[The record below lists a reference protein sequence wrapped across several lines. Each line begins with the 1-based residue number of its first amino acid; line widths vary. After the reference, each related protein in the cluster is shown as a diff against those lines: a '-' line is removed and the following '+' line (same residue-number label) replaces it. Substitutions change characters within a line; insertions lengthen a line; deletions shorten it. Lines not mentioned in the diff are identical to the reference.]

1 MREFSPP
8 RMLLP
13 VQYTVRQSRLYVD
26 TLLWRGAAATRT
38 SRVLDEISSGKHG
51 HPIEKRLEL
60 LVLIFE
66 FLEAEAALGTKD
78 HTIRNFFVIFR
89 MFYVFVDRKSGDVEF
104 SNVREWFK
112 AWVESLYQ
120 RVRLHEMNERVVY
133 HQGKTVAGL
142 LSRAMEVPFVSIAKG
157 TRLKKPRKS
166 KQALGAEADKQNLAV
181 TQSFGIDLLDIV
193 ESLSFDRCMGPLPIP
208 VRLQSTGQSHEV
220 WCGLQPAHRVLAE
233 VDAVNRQYGSP
244 KIIRAHRNR
253 RSLEPTLEER
263 YSAINMRICAEFLIF
278 VAQTG
283 MNKAQAMALTLGD
296 FRYESILDGYAVRK
310 YKDRK
315 KGEVEF
321 EIYSEYRPYFER
333 YLDFRCRAIPEGYS
347 ELLFPVFARRG
358 DPPGATFN
366 IENVRRFLAKLGRP
380 FISPQSLRGTRV
392 NWLAR
397 AVGNNALVAQMAQH
411 DVATLERI
419 YLKPNHQVAAIE
431 WTAYFKGVEGSLQEA
446 PAPGACES
454 PTPARAEGV
463 SEYAPEPDCRNAA
476 GCLFCDL
483 YRGIDSL
490 DYAWSMFSFR
500 TLKRLELAKY
510 KRVGTD
516 LQTNTPLMVIER
528 INDIL
533 TNFASRSDTH
543 AEWTAEA
550 EARCQEDDYHP
561 RWAGF
566 ILLSRVM
573 S

>member
-13 VQYTVRQSRLYVD
+13 VQYAARQAQLYVD
-26 TLLWRGAAATRT
+26 SLLWSGAAAVNTMKVMGR
-38 SRVLDEISSGKHG
+38 ISSGELG
-51 HPIEKRLEL
+51 RPVEKRLEL
-60 LVLIFE
+60 LGLIFE
-66 FLEAEAALGTKD
+66 FLEAEAARGTKD
-78 HTIRNFFVIFR
+78 HTIRNFFNILR
-89 MFYVFVDRKSGDVEF
+89 SFYAFVDRQSGDVNL

-112 AWVESLYQ
+112 AWVEGLYQ
-120 RVRLHEMNERVVY
+120 RVRLREMKEDVVY
-133 HQGKTVAGL
+133 HQGKTVASL
-142 LSRAMEVPFVSIAKG
+142 LARAMEVPFVSLSKG

-166 KQALGAEADKQNLAV
+166 KRALGAEADKQNLAI
-181 TQSFGIDLLDIV
+181 TQSFGTDLLDIV
-193 ESLSFDRCMGPLPIP
+193 ESLSFDSCMGPLPIP
-208 VRLQSTGQSHEV
+208 VGLQSTGQSHEL

-233 VDAVNRQYGSP
+233 VDAVNRQYGTP

-333 YLDFRCRAIPEGYS
+333 YLDFRRRAIPEGYS

-358 DPPGATFN
+358 DPPGAIFN
-366 IENVRRFLAKLGRP
+366 IENVRRFLVKLGRP

-397 AVGNNALVAQMAQH
+397 AVGDNALVAQMAQH

-419 YLKPNHQVAAIE
+419 YLKPSHQVAAVE
-431 WTAYFKGVEGSLQEA
+431 WTTYFMGVEDSLQET
-446 PAPGACES
+446 PAPGACET
-454 PTPARAEGV
+454 PAPARAEVV
-463 SEYAPEPDCRNAA
+463 SEHAPEPDCRNPA

-490 DYAWSMFSFR
+490 DYAWSMLSFR
-500 TLKRLELAKY
+500 ALKRLELAKY

-533 TNFASRSDTH
+533 ANFASRSDTH